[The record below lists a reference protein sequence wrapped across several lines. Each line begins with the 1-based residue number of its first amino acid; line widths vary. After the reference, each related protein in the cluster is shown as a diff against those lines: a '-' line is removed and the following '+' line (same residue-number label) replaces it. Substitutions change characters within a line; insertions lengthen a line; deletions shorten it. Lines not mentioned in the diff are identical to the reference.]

1 MDFRW
6 LEGNSSVALSTFSQ
20 SCVPP
25 VPEGMSTNIPPL
37 ITEWETYSQG
47 DMTWEGL
54 EALFDDCN
62 VWMKYIFIVA
72 HLSKDGG

>member
-1 MDFRW
+1 MPFP
-6 LEGNSSVALSTFSQ
+6 L
-20 SCVPP
+20 P

-54 EALFDDCN
+54 EA
-62 VWMKYIFIVA
+62 VA
-72 HLSKDGG
+72 DLSKDGGDSSPKLTVS

>member
-1 MDFRW
+1 MAWKLQCSR
-6 LEGNSSVALSTFSQ
+6 VAFSQ
-20 SCVPP
+20 SCVP

-54 EALFDDCN
+54 EA
-62 VWMKYIFIVA
+62 
-72 HLSKDGG
+72 